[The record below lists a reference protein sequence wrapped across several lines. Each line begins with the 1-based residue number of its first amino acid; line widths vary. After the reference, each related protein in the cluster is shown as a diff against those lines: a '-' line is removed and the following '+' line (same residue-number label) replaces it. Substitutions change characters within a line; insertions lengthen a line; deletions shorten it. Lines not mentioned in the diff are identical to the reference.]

1 MFEIQKT
8 FVMDKYGKIYSI
20 TLNIA
25 KSKDGR
31 NILYDINK
39 INEVG
44 YGDVLSNAKGKRSSH
59 INPNFVNKS
68 IYQSKNNVNMENI
81 TDKGVE

>member
-1 MFEIQKT
+1 
-8 FVMDKYGKIYSI
+8 MDKYGKIYSV

-44 YGDVLSNAKGKRSSH
+44 YGDVL
-59 INPNFVNKS
+59 
-68 IYQSKNNVNMENI
+68 
-81 TDKGVE
+81 

>member
-1 MFEIQKT
+1 
-8 FVMDKYGKIYSI
+8 MDKYGKLYSV

-44 YGDVLSNAKGKRSSH
+44 YGVVLSNAKGKRSSH
-59 INPNFVNKS
+59 INPNFINNS
-68 IYQSKNNVNMENI
+68 ISQSENNVNTKMTKVAMISNTAWE
-81 TDKGVE
+81 D

>member
-1 MFEIQKT
+1 
-8 FVMDKYGKIYSI
+8 MDKYGKIYSV

-44 YGDVLSNAKGKRSSH
+44 YGDVLSNAKVKRSSH
-59 INPNFVNKS
+59 INPNFVTNS
-68 IYQSKNNVNMENI
+68 ISQNSKNVNTKNTVLDI
-81 TDKGVE
+81 PQIIIRL